1 MKGIFKKWEKL
12 LQGPVAILGAGISG
26 NGASALL
33 TKFGWDHEIYDEQG
47 RAFTNEEA
55 RACSFVVCSPGFK
68 KDHPWRLIAKTCG
81 KEIVSETDFAA
92 SFTESK
98 IISITGTNG
107 KTTLATFLAHL
118 WNVNGTS
125 AIAAG
130 NVGLPLSQVIAD
142 GLGKETT
149 VFLETSSFQSEDL
162 KYLKPDTVIWT
173 NFEDDHLD
181 HHKTKR
187 NYFNAKA
194 KLLKLVDNGKVLIG
208 KSVKDYADY
217 IGYVI
222 PMHTH
227 IVDRL
232 DNSGVLNDRT
242 HFLESYPQSE
252 NMALALKY
260 AALENVR
267 IEVFKEA
274 MKTYHPEPHRL
285 QKIETIGNATFWND
299 SKATN
304 LCSTFA
310 ACKNFTGNLF
320 WIGGGRRKGGLLEE
334 FAKKLKP
341 LVNQVF
347 LIGETGE
354 SLAKIF
360 KNDGLSAILC
370 DSLEQAVKNAFS
382 KVTKKTDILFS
393 PGFASFD
400 SFTDYADR
408 GKSFIN
414 HVLDLKKVTTMTTHN
429 KSIDFVH

>member
-1 MKGIFKKWEKL
+1 MKGALKKWEKL
-12 LQGPVAILGAGISG
+12 QQGPVAILGAGISG
-26 NGASALL
+26 HGASALM

-47 RAFTNEEA
+47 RAFTKEEA
-55 RACSFVVCSPGFK
+55 RACSFVLCSPGFK
-68 KDHPWRLIAKTCG
+68 LDHPWRLIAKACG
-81 KEIVSETDFAA
+81 KEIVAETDFAA
-92 SFTESK
+92 SFTDAR

-107 KTTLATFLAHL
+107 KTTLTTFLTHL
-118 WNVNGTS
+118 WNVNGMP

-130 NVGLPLSQVIAD
+130 NIGLPLSQVIAD
-142 GLGKETT
+142 GLRDETT
-149 VFLETSSFQSEDL
+149 IFLETSSFQAEDL
-162 KYLKPDTVIWT
+162 KYIKPETVIWT

-181 HHKTKR
+181 HHKTKQ
-187 NYFNAKA
+187 NYFHAKA

-208 KSVKDYADY
+208 KSVKDYADN
-217 IGYVI
+217 IGYEI
-222 PMHTH
+222 PMHSH
-227 IVDRL
+227 IVERL
-232 DNSGVLNDRT
+232 DNSGVSNDRT
-242 HFLESYPQSE
+242 HFLESYPQAE
-252 NMALALKY
+252 NMALAQKY

-285 QKIETIGNATFWND
+285 QKVETIGDATFWND

-304 LCSTFA
+304 FCSTFA
-310 ACKNFTGNLF
+310 ACKNFSGNLF

-334 FAKKLKP
+334 FAKKLTP

-382 KVTKKTDILFS
+382 AVTKKTDILFS

-400 SFTDYADR
+400 SFTDYTDR

-414 HVLDLKKVTTMTTHN
+414 HVLDLKKVTTMTTHS